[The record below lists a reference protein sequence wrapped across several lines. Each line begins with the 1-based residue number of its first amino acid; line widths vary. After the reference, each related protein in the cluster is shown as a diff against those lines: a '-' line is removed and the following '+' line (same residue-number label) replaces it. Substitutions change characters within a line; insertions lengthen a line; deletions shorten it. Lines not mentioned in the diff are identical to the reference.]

1 MSDGV
6 LQDLPLDVRE
16 TLRSY
21 LTDVTA
27 LFGPSLEAIILYGSA
42 ARGEYLPGRSNI
54 NLLLLLAKHDVGAL
68 QRYGKEHRRWSK
80 ERIVV
85 PLFLTEEELRSSAS
99 LFALEYFEIKEQH
112 VLLAGRDP
120 FPSLAIDLRNLLGQC
135 EQEIR
140 GNLLRL
146 RQRFVEGAGN
156 SEAAA
161 ILLPLSLTALLPCL
175 RGLFRLLKI
184 PIPRMTEALLENLQ
198 AGLGVDPVT
207 FQDVLYLK
215 RGLISPGPLE
225 MPRFFERYVSSLQT
239 LIERVEQ
246 LKAQG
251 RF

>member
-21 LTDVTA
+21 LTDVMA
-27 LFGPSLEAIILYGSA
+27 LFGPSLETVILYGSA
-42 ARGEYLPGRSNI
+42 ARGEYLSGRSNI
-54 NLLLLLAKHDVGAL
+54 NLLMLVAKHDIGAL
-68 QRYGKEHRRWSK
+68 RRYGKEHRRWSK
-80 ERIVV
+80 EHIVV
-85 PLFLTEEELRSSAS
+85 PLFLTEEELRSSVA
-99 LFALEYFEIKEQH
+99 LFPLEFLEIKEQH

-120 FPSLAIDLRNLLGQC
+120 FPTLAIDVRNLLVQC

-146 RQRFVEGAGN
+146 RQRFVEGAGKP
-156 SEAAA
+156 ETVE
-161 ILLPLSLTALLPCL
+161 ILLPLSFTALRPCL

-184 PIPRMTEALLENLQ
+184 PIPRMTEALLESLQ
-198 AGLGVDPVT
+198 PGLGVDPVT
-207 FQDVLYLK
+207 FQDVLHLK

-225 MPRFFERYVSSLQT
+225 MPRLFERYVSSLQT

-246 LKAQG
+246 LKAEG
-251 RF
+251 RL

>member
-21 LTDVTA
+21 VTDVMA
-27 LFGPSLEAIILYGSA
+27 LFGPSLEAVILYGSA
-42 ARGEYLPGRSNI
+42 ARGEYLSGRSNI
-54 NLLLLLAKHDVGAL
+54 NLLLLLAKHDIGAL

-80 ERIVV
+80 EHIVV
-85 PLFLTEEELRSSAS
+85 PLFLNEEELRSSVA
-99 LFALEYFEIKEQH
+99 LFPLEFLEIKEQH

-120 FPSLAIDLRNLLGQC
+120 FPTLAIDVRNLLVQC

-146 RQRFVEGAGN
+146 RQRFVEGAGKP
-156 SEAAA
+156 ETVE
-161 ILLPLSLTALLPCL
+161 ILLPLSFTALLPCL

-184 PIPRMTEALLENLQ
+184 PIPRMTEALLESLQ
-198 AGLGVDPVT
+198 PGLGVDPVT
-207 FQDVLYLK
+207 FQDVLHLK
-215 RGLISPGPLE
+215 RGLISPGALE
-225 MPRFFERYVSSLQT
+225 MPRLFERYVSSLQT

-246 LKAQG
+246 LKAEG
-251 RF
+251 RL

>member
-27 LFGPSLEAIILYGSA
+27 LFGPSLEAVILYGSA

-54 NLLLLLAKHDVGAL
+54 NLLLLLAKHDIDAL

-80 ERIVV
+80 EHIVV
-85 PLFLTEEELRSSAS
+85 PLFLTEEGLRSSTA
-99 LFALEYFEIKEQH
+99 LFPLEFLEIKEQH

-120 FPSLAIDLRNLLGQC
+120 FPTLAIDLRNLLVQC

-146 RQRFVEGAGN
+146 RQRFVEGAGKP
-156 SEAAA
+156 ETVE
-161 ILLPLSLTALLPCL
+161 ILLPLSFTALLPCL

-184 PIPRMTEALLENLQ
+184 PIPRMTEALLESLQ
-198 AGLGVDPVT
+198 PSLGVDPVT
-207 FQDVLYLK
+207 FQDVLHLK

-225 MPRFFERYVSSLQT
+225 MPRLFERYGSSLQT

-246 LKAQG
+246 LKAEG
-251 RF
+251 RL